1 MCALPRPDSLSTF
14 EAPVQH
20 WFRSVFAAPTRAQ
33 DEGWAAIARG
43 ESTLILAPT
52 GSGKTLAAFL
62 TSLNTLMFS
71 PAPEARDRCR
81 VLYISPLKALAVDVD
96 RNLRAPLAGIARAAD
111 ATGVPFV
118 EPMVALRTGDTP
130 ASERARFQRAPADI
144 LITTPESLY
153 LLLTSN
159 AREALRSIQ
168 TVIIDEIHALVP
180 TKRGAHLALSLE
192 RLVRLTGRPLQRIGL
207 SATQRPLE
215 EVARFLGG
223 LPRRSSGG
231 AKAGAE
237 RAAAAPPPQPS
248 RKTRKRPVAPSD
260 PRPVTIVD
268 AGEPKR
274 LHLRI
279 EVPVEDMSRMGQ
291 VEPVASGPA
300 SATARTSI
308 WSAIHPRLLELI
320 RSHRSTLLFVNSRRL
335 AERLAAA

>member
-1 MCALPRPDSLSTF
+1 MPDSLSLF
-14 EAPVQH
+14 AAPVQR
-20 WFRSVFAAPTRAQ
+20 WFGSVFESPTRAQ
-33 DEGWAAIARG
+33 TEGWAAIARG
-43 ESTLILAPT
+43 DSTLILAPT

-62 TSLNTLMFS
+62 SSLNALMFS
-71 PAPEARDRCR
+71 PAPVARDRCR

-96 RNLRAPLAGIARAAD
+96 RNLRAPLAGIARAAEAD
-111 ATGVPFV
+111 AIPFHTPV
-118 EPMVALRTGDTP
+118 VALRTGDTP
-130 ASERARFQRAPADI
+130 ASERARFQRTPGDI

-159 AREALRSIQ
+159 ARESLRSIE

-192 RLVRLTGRPLQRIGL
+192 RLARLTGRPLQRIGL
-207 SATQRPLE
+207 SATQRPLD

-223 LPRRSSGG
+223 KKRR
-231 AKAGAE
+231 
-237 RAAAAPPPQPS
+237 
-248 RKTRKRPVAPSD
+248 
-260 PRPVTIVD
+260 VTIVD
-268 AGEPKR
+268 ASEPKR

-279 EVPVEDMSRMGQ
+279 EVPVEDLSKIGQ

-300 SATARTSI
+300 SSPARTSI

-335 AERLAAA
+335 AERLAAAINDLAGETVARSHHGSLAREQRVDIEDQLKAGTLPA